1 MPGSRRQSYRGPTG
15 ASSRFS
21 RRSPGEASD
30 AMRLEAYLVGAAA
43 EECRHVEVL
52 LRGLFA
58 RRAGRGG
65 RRRAGG
71 AGGIARRLSLP
82 STLPGGHV
90 ELVLSA
96 SRGASLR
103 ARRTLTRVDVLAEAG
118 RDHRDPD
125 LVAHRLVDDGAEMML
140 ASSSASSWMSEA
152 ASFTSWR
159 D

>member
-71 AGGIARRLSLP
+71 AGGVARGPALASTPAGGDRGLLLP
-82 STLPGGHV
+82 PSP
-90 ELVLSA
+90 
-96 SRGASLR
+96 RASLR
-103 ARRTLTRVDVLAEAG
+103 ARPTLSRV
-118 RDHRDPD
+118 
-125 LVAHRLVDDGAEMML
+125 
-140 ASSSASSWMSEA
+140 
-152 ASFTSWR
+152 
-159 D
+159 

>member
-1 MPGSRRQSYRGPTG
+1 
-15 ASSRFS
+15 
-21 RRSPGEASD
+21 
-30 AMRLEAYLVGAAA
+30 MRLEAYLVGAAA

-96 SRGASLR
+96 SRGASLPNIR
-103 ARRTLTRVDVLAEAG
+103 AAWLI
-118 RDHRDPD
+118 
-125 LVAHRLVDDGAEMML
+125 
-140 ASSSASSWMSEA
+140 ASSANSYASQA
-152 ASFTSWR
+152 
-159 D
+159 